1 MNTHQEDEAAVQ
13 EDVDN
18 DFDDGFVL
26 NLRFYPIWDFY
37 FVVKAFILSIS
48 FTDWMHRQ
56 LSQENAA
63 AAMER
68 YNLTAI
74 FGTGTKP

>member
-1 MNTHQEDEAAVQ
+1 MDTHQEGEAAVP

-26 NLRFYPIWDFY
+26 TLIFYSIWDFY

-48 FTDWMHRQ
+48 FTD
-56 LSQENAA
+56 
-63 AAMER
+63 
-68 YNLTAI
+68 
-74 FGTGTKP
+74 